1 MTVNR
6 QKKNVRQRGRNSH
19 GWGSKKKHRGAGH
32 RGGRGMAG
40 TGKRADHKK
49 QSIIV
54 EYGLDNYFG
63 KHGFRSKP
71 VKRRIEVINLGQI
84 QEHIAK
90 WTKEGKIKD
99 NTLNLTEMGYGKL
112 LSKGELK
119 TKLKIVVSEISTN
132 ALEKIKKIGGEV
144 VTI

>member
-1 MTVNR
+1 MTINR
-6 QKKNVRQRGRNSH
+6 RKKNVKQRGRNSH

-40 TGKRADHKK
+40 TGKRADQKK

-54 EYGLDNYFG
+54 EIGLNTYFG
-63 KHGFRSKP
+63 KHGFRRRGGIPKP
-71 VKRRIEVINLGQI
+71 EIINLEQI
-84 QEHIAK
+84 QNHLEK

-99 NTLNLTEMGYGKL
+99 NTLNLTELGYGKL
-112 LSKGELK
+112 LSKGNLK
-119 TKLKIVVSEISTN
+119 TKLKIVVKETSNS

-144 VTI
+144 VAS